1 MSAPERDPQEW
12 LLRAQSDLLN
22 IDNNLQ
28 ALNIP
33 WDTMVFHAQQ
43 VCEKLLKA
51 LIVHKGNVPPHS
63 HDLVLLLNMCPEVT
77 IQDNALVQEVDKLM
91 LLFGSRYPDTKW
103 PSEIEGRTSIATARK
118 VAGIIVP
125 IIKASP

>member
-1 MSAPERDPQEW
+1 MSAPESDPQEW

-28 ALNIP
+28 ALSIP

-43 VCEKLLKA
+43 ACEKLLKA
-51 LIVHKGNVPPHS
+51 LIVQKGNVPPRS

-77 IQDNALVQEVDKLM
+77 ARDTKLAPEVDKLM

-103 PSEIEGRTSIATARK
+103 PSEVEGRNSIATARK
-118 VAGIIVP
+118 LADIVVP
-125 IIKASP
+125 LIKARP

>member
-1 MSAPERDPQEW
+1 MSAPERDPHEW

-22 IDNNLQ
+22 IDNNL
-28 ALNIP
+28 NSGTIP
-33 WDTMVFHAQQ
+33 WDTVVFHAQQ

-51 LIVHKGNVPPHS
+51 LLVQKGSIPPRS

-77 IQDNALVQEVDKLM
+77 ARDTSLLQEMDKLM

-103 PSEIEGRTSIATARK
+103 PSEGEGRNSVAIARK
-118 VAGIIVP
+118 AANIIVP
-125 IIKASP
+125 MIKTKP

>member
-1 MSAPERDPQEW
+1 MSAPERDPLQW

-22 IDNNLQ
+22 IDNNLTS
-28 ALNIP
+28 LTIP

-51 LIVHKGNVPPHS
+51 VVVQKGNVPPRS

-77 IQDNALVQEVDKLM
+77 ARDTSLPQDMDKLM

-103 PSEIEGRTSIATARK
+103 PSETEGRNSVAIARRLAN
-118 VAGIIVP
+118 IIVP
-125 IIKASP
+125 MIKTKP